1 MLRKAFRYR
10 LYPNKEQQAG
20 LTVQFGHARFVYN
33 WVLAVRNNYY
43 KEHKKDL
50 GYYELK
56 RMVTALKRQSEY
68 AWLKESDSR
77 CCGRK

>member
-33 WVLAVRNNYY
+33 WVLAVRNNYQCKREY
-43 KEHKKDL
+43 PPPLGGGYSITKERNTGD
-50 GYYELK
+50 G
-56 RMVTALKRQSEY
+56 SER
-68 AWLKESDSR
+68 SPFDF
-77 CCGRK
+77 CHFP

>member
-33 WVLAVRNNYY
+33 WVNAAINLL
-43 KEHKKDL
+43 HKT
-50 GYYELK
+50 
-56 RMVTALKRQSEY
+56 TA
-68 AWLKESDSR
+68 
-77 CCGRK
+77 G